1 MSFHKNF
8 RTLRKGFHLSQE
20 QMAKVLHISRTTVSN
35 YERGRMEPSIQT
47 LKDIA
52 QFLASRWIRCFGEGA
67 ALLFSLPSPAVIFLH
82 LSGSGF
88 VCFHLYTGDA
98 ISARFDITSCILL
111 SVFYRMLFS
120 SPVLGGSDATHR
132 CYGSA
137 LWNASPRNRA
147 LPPPTAPAEHF
158 GASFPPRRHYIQ
170 FVFYKEFYAGCI
182 FYLFSS
188 VCAADKWRFFTE
200 KLLCPRFASPA
211 KWRFIT
217 EKIEN
222 FSIFSPLSGA
232 CAVLAPDNLRVGCHF
247 FRKKT
252 HVAIWKTVWY
262 GICKKVYPREI
273 SVQKNS

>member
-1 MSFHKNF
+1 MFPFCIPATPF
-8 RTLRKGFHLSQE
+8 RHALTLRPVFFCLYFTGCFFLRLFWEGRTQLIVATVPHCGTPARETALCHLLRRPQS
-20 QMAKVLHISRTTVSN
+20 IS
-35 YERGRMEPSIQT
+35 G
-47 LKDIA
+47 
-52 QFLASRWIRCFGEGA
+52 
-67 ALLFSLPSPAVIFLH
+67 LPSRRAGIIYNSYFIK
-82 LSGSGF
+82 SF
-88 VCFHLYTGDA
+88 MQD
-98 ISARFDITSCILL
+98 
-111 SVFYRMLFS
+111 VF
-120 SPVLGGSDATHR
+120 
-132 CYGSA
+132 
-137 LWNASPRNRA
+137 
-147 LPPPTAPAEHF
+147 
-158 GASFPPRRHYIQ
+158 
-170 FVFYKEFYAGCI
+170 

-262 GICKKVYPREI
+262 GICKKVYPRGI

>member
-82 LSGSGF
+82 LSSSGF

-158 GASFPPRRHYIQ
+158 GASFPPRRYYIQ

-182 FYLFSS
+182 FLP
-188 VCAADKWRFFTE
+188 VFFGV
-200 KLLCPRFASPA
+200 R
-211 KWRFIT
+211 R
-217 EKIEN
+217 
-222 FSIFSPLSGA
+222 
-232 CAVLAPDNLRVGCHF
+232 
-247 FRKKT
+247 
-252 HVAIWKTVWY
+252 
-262 GICKKVYPREI
+262 
-273 SVQKNS
+273 